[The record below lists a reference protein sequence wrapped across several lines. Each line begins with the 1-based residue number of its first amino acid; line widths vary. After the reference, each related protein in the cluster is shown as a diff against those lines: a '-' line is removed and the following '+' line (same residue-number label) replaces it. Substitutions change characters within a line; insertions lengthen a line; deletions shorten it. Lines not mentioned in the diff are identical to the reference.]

1 MENRRSG
8 QMLFLF
14 TILAVFMF
22 VPLFL
27 YQSFG
32 PLDFWWWMS
41 FNLIILIGLTYT
53 LDKTYK
59 PYLIEDLGKNVMK
72 KAARGLFSAAILYLV
87 FFIGNFL
94 SRWMFEFAG
103 EGIEGVYGFKG
114 QATGFRIAALMILI
128 IGPGE
133 ELFWRGYLQRNMQGK
148 FGKWAGFILATI
160 VYTGVH
166 VFTGNIMLILAA
178 LFAGLF
184 WGWMFMRYRSMVMN
198 IVSHTIWDV
207 VVFLVF
213 PFA

>member
-8 QMLFLF
+8 QTLLLF

-41 FNLIILIGLTYT
+41 FNLIILVSLTYT

-59 PYLIEDLGKNVMK
+59 PFLIEDLRKNPLK
-72 KAARGLFSAAILYLV
+72 KAASGLLSAAILYLV
-87 FFIGNFL
+87 FFTGNIL
-94 SRWMFEFAG
+94 SRWLFDFAG
-103 EGIEGVYGFKG
+103 EGIEIVYGFKG
-114 QATGFRIAALMILI
+114 QATGLKIAALMILI

-133 ELFWRGYLQRNMQGK
+133 ELFWRGFLQRKMQTR
-148 FGKWAGFILATI
+148 FGKWAGFLLATLI
-160 VYTGVH
+160 YTGVH

-184 WGWMFMRYRSMVMN
+184 WGWMFMKYRSMIMN
-198 IVSHTIWDV
+198 IVSHTVWDV
-207 VVFLVF
+207 VVFLIF